1 MAHGQI
7 YTGAQLV
14 VDMGIC
20 TLQSAFSSTHTHTHT
35 NMYVNDLVAK
45 NVIRMHNTF
54 PNPGHYSMTLI
65 KYKCLTLTYYLVL

>member
-1 MAHGQI
+1 MALGQI

-20 TLQSAFSSTHTHTHT
+20 TLQSACSSTHTHT

-45 NVIRMHNTF
+45 NVIRMHNQF
-54 PNPGHYSMTLI
+54 PNPGHYCTTLI
-65 KYKCLTLTYYLVL
+65 NKCLTYL